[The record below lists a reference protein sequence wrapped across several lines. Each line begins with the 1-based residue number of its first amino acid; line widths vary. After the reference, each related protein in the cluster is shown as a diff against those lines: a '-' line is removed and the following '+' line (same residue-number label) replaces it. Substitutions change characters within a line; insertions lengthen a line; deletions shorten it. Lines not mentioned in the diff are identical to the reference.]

1 LLADPSTLKKK
12 RKNRNKN
19 NNNNNNN
26 ILTNGSHKAFF
37 WRSRETTQLLGWK
50 DHRKKTKRQ
59 TSDAAAPGF
68 ERERESTKQN
78 KAEMDGRSERKCSSG
93 KLCFPFTAVNWI
105 TVRSEIQPITDDKG
119 K

>member
-19 NNNNNNN
+19 NNNHNNN

-37 WRSRETTQLLGWK
+37 WRRRETTQLLGWK

-68 ERERESTKQN
+68 EREREHETEQGR
-78 KAEMDGRSERKCSSG
+78 DGRKKRTQVQQRQALLSLYGS
-93 KLCFPFTAVNWI
+93 
-105 TVRSEIQPITDDKG
+105 
-119 K
+119 